1 MIACDTATHHNNLS
15 SNVRQQI
22 FKLALRKRHKGIY
35 LQAVNMY
42 RGIYKMFKLNGNW
55 TEEVIDDQ
63 EAHPFCDTDNQFLK
77 I

>member
-1 MIACDTATHHNNLS
+1 MSDQATNIKTCTWGS
-15 SNVRQQI
+15 I
-22 FKLALRKRHKGIY
+22 ERHKGIY
-35 LQAVNMY
+35 LQAGNMY
-42 RGIYKMFKLNGNW
+42 RGVYKMFKLNGNW